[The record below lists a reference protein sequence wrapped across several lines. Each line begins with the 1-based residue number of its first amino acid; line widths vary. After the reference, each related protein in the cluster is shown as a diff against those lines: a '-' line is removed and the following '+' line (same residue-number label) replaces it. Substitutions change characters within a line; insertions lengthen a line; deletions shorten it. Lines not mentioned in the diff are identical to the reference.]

1 MNRRVQR
8 LCVAAGL
15 VFSIGLVGP
24 PPATASRFPS
34 ELAPLV
40 QDRAAIALD
49 LSRPIS
55 QCVVRQDTSH
65 PAFHGCID
73 WHSAAH
79 GAWALVAYTRLTGD
93 RQYEPIIK
101 AELTGENVAQEEAY
115 IVAHPDFEMP
125 YGRSWFLRLA
135 IDYGRTYDDKIL
147 IHMGD
152 VVAQSLYD
160 RYQNQP
166 ARPFSGAYQSDSWAL
181 INLMDYYGYRGDV
194 EKLARVKAIVRRDFF
209 VAAPRACDQSL
220 EHGEFMAICTNVA
233 WAVSKAVDR
242 PQFVA
247 WLARFLPPSAL
258 AGPIVQATSAH
269 ENGLNFSRAW
279 GLWGIYAA
287 TGQRAYARA
296 YGDSFNAEYK
306 NTQSWD
312 GPYQTVRHWVAQ
324 FGMFALSPLFGDG
337 G

>member
-1 MNRRVQR
+1 MGVTMKPLSLFVRSLLALAFVGLASGQASALPRA
-8 LCVAAGL
+8 VATMAH
-15 VFSIGLVGP
+15 
-24 PPATASRFPS
+24 
-34 ELAPLV
+34 
-40 QDRAAIALD
+40 DRAAIALN
-49 LSRPIS
+49 LSGPIS
-55 QCVVRQDTSH
+55 QCVIRHDTDH

-73 WHSAAH
+73 WHSAVH
-79 GAWALVAYTRLTGD
+79 GAWALVAYTRMTGD
-93 RQYEPIIK
+93 RQYEPIIR
-101 AELTGENVAQEEAY
+101 AELTPDNIAQEEAY

-135 IDYGRTYDDKIL
+135 IDYGRTYDDKLL

-152 VVAQSLYD
+152 VVAQSLFD
-160 RYQNQP
+160 RYQNQ
-166 ARPFSGAYQSDSWAL
+166 AAQPFSGAYQSDSWAL
-181 INLMDYYGYRGDV
+181 INLMDYYSYRGDL
-194 EKLARVKAIVRRDFF
+194 EKLARVKAIVRRDFL
-209 VAAPRACDQSL
+209 VPAPQPCDQSL

-247 WLARFLPPSAL
+247 WLAKFLPPSAL

-287 TGQRAYARA
+287 SGERAYARA
-296 YGDSFNAEYK
+296 YGASFKAEYE

-324 FGMFALSPLFGDG
+324 FGMFALSPLFGEEG
-337 G
+337 